1 MAQKKSLAR
10 QIWDARW
17 LYLLILPGVLYFVV
31 WHYMPMEGILLAFKK
46 YNARLGFWGSEWVGL
61 KNFKRIFITPA
72 AIKAILNT
80 LRVSLSR
87 LVIEFPAP
95 IILALLLN
103 EVVGKRFKKVLQT
116 VYTFPHFLSWV
127 VVSIIVSNFL
137 SNAGFFNSLLRELGF
152 ESVNFLA
159 GKALFRPLIYFTS
172 IWKEVGWSSIIYMAA
187 IANVDPALYEAAEL
201 DGAGRLQQAWHIT
214 VSGTEYPSSMMWCF
228 MSIVSDDFGFMS
240 PAANQDHR
248 ARLIEIYDTLE
259 GATYVPYSYEY
270 NFHSSELKGRYSV
283 DIRSKI
289 TELVVGDTDIATGWD
304 AFLTEYEKMVD
315 PLVEELN
322 TTYCAN

>member
-1 MAQKKSLAR
+1 MRTLNGPKKSLAR

-46 YNARLGFWGSEWVGL
+46 YNARLGIWGSEWVGL

-103 EVVGKRFKKVLQT
+103 EVVGKRFKKALQT

-159 GKALFRPLIYFTS
+159 DKALFRPLIYFTS

-187 IANVDPALYEAAEL
+187 ISNVDPALYEAAEL

-214 VSGTEYPSSMMWCF
+214 VSSIRDTIVLMFIMSVGSMMNAGF
-228 MSIVSDDFGFMS
+228 DQIFNMSNDVVKEAGQIID
-240 PAANQDHR
+240 
-248 ARLIEIYDTLE
+248 
-259 GATYVPYSYEY
+259 TYVY
-270 NFHSSELKGRYSV
+270 
-283 DIRSKI
+283 DITFLSAPNYGFSTAVEVFKAVINLILMLLANKVSKK
-289 TELVVGDTDIATGWD
+289 ATGN
-304 AFLTEYEKMVD
+304 ALF
-315 PLVEELN
+315 N
-322 TTYCAN
+322 

>member
-1 MAQKKSLAR
+1 MRTLNGPKKSLAR

-46 YNARLGFWGSEWVGL
+46 YNARLGIWGSEWVGL

-80 LRVSLSR
+80 LRISLSR

-159 GKALFRPLIYFTS
+159 DKALFRPLIYFTS

-187 IANVDPALYEAAEL
+187 ISNVDPALYEAAEL

-214 VSGTEYPSSMMWCF
+214 VSSIRDTIVLMFIMSVGSMMNAGF
-228 MSIVSDDFGFMS
+228 DQIFNMSNDVVKEAGQIID
-240 PAANQDHR
+240 
-248 ARLIEIYDTLE
+248 
-259 GATYVPYSYEY
+259 TYVY
-270 NFHSSELKGRYSV
+270 
-283 DIRSKI
+283 DITFLSAPNYGFSTAVEVFKAVINLILMLLANKVSKK
-289 TELVVGDTDIATGWD
+289 ATGN
-304 AFLTEYEKMVD
+304 ALF
-315 PLVEELN
+315 N
-322 TTYCAN
+322 

>member
-1 MAQKKSLAR
+1 MRTLNGPKKSLAR

-46 YNARLGFWGSEWVGL
+46 YNARLGIWGSEWVGL
-61 KNFKRIFITPA
+61 NNFKRIFITPA

-80 LRVSLSR
+80 LRISLSR

-159 GKALFRPLIYFTS
+159 DKALFRPLIYFTS

-187 IANVDPALYEAAEL
+187 ISNVDPALYEAAEL

-214 VSGTEYPSSMMWCF
+214 VSSIRDTIVLMFIMSVGGMMNAGF
-228 MSIVSDDFGFMS
+228 DQIFNMSNDVVKEAGQIID
-240 PAANQDHR
+240 
-248 ARLIEIYDTLE
+248 
-259 GATYVPYSYEY
+259 TYVY
-270 NFHSSELKGRYSV
+270 
-283 DIRSKI
+283 DITFLSAPNYGFSTAVEVFKAVINLILMLLANKVSKK
-289 TELVVGDTDIATGWD
+289 ATGN
-304 AFLTEYEKMVD
+304 ALF
-315 PLVEELN
+315 N
-322 TTYCAN
+322 

>member
-1 MAQKKSLAR
+1 MRTLNGPKKSLAR

-46 YNARLGFWGSEWVGL
+46 YNARLGIWGSEWVGL
-61 KNFKRIFITPA
+61 KNFQRIFITPA

-159 GKALFRPLIYFTS
+159 DKALFRPLIYFTS

-214 VSGTEYPSSMMWCF
+214 VSSIRDTIVLMFIMSVGSMMNAGF
-228 MSIVSDDFGFMS
+228 DQIFNMSNDVVKEAGQIID
-240 PAANQDHR
+240 
-248 ARLIEIYDTLE
+248 
-259 GATYVPYSYEY
+259 TYVY
-270 NFHSSELKGRYSV
+270 
-283 DIRSKI
+283 DITFLSAPNYGFSTAVEVFKAVINLILMLLANKVSKK
-289 TELVVGDTDIATGWD
+289 TTGN
-304 AFLTEYEKMVD
+304 ALF
-315 PLVEELN
+315 N
-322 TTYCAN
+322 

>member
-1 MAQKKSLAR
+1 MRRLNGQNKSLAR
-10 QIWDARW
+10 RIWDARW

-46 YNARLGFWGSEWVGL
+46 YNARLGIWGSEWVGL

-159 GKALFRPLIYFTS
+159 DKALFRPLIYFTS

-214 VSGTEYPSSMMWCF
+214 VSSIRDTIVLMFIMSVGSMMNAGF
-228 MSIVSDDFGFMS
+228 DQIFNMSNDVVKEAGQIIDTY
-240 PAANQDHR
+240 
-248 ARLIEIYDTLE
+248 IYDITFLSAPDYGFSTAVE
-259 GATYVPYSYEY
+259 VFKAVI
-270 NFHSSELKGRYSV
+270 NLILMLLANKV
-283 DIRSKI
+283 SKK
-289 TELVVGDTDIATGWD
+289 ATGN
-304 AFLTEYEKMVD
+304 ALF
-315 PLVEELN
+315 N
-322 TTYCAN
+322 

>member
-1 MAQKKSLAR
+1 MRTLNGPKKSLAR

-46 YNARLGFWGSEWVGL
+46 YNARLGIWGSEWVGL

-159 GKALFRPLIYFTS
+159 DKALFRPLIYFTS

-214 VSGTEYPSSMMWCF
+214 VSSIRDTIVLMFIMSVGSMMNAGF
-228 MSIVSDDFGFMS
+228 DQIFNMSNDVVKEAGQIID
-240 PAANQDHR
+240 
-248 ARLIEIYDTLE
+248 
-259 GATYVPYSYEY
+259 TYVY
-270 NFHSSELKGRYSV
+270 
-283 DIRSKI
+283 DITFLSAPNYGFSTAVEVFKAVINLILMLLANKVSKK
-289 TELVVGDTDIATGWD
+289 ATGN
-304 AFLTEYEKMVD
+304 ALF
-315 PLVEELN
+315 N
-322 TTYCAN
+322 